1 MIRFIAAID
10 SKHGVANE
18 HGIPWQGK
26 LPTDVAYFRNKTL
39 HGTVMMGY
47 GWYKEQ
53 QLPLPERRNLVATSN
68 SEPLRPGFERVP
80 DAREFLNKFKSRFT
94 HHPSGV
100 VSTAGQQDSVVREPD
115 IWVGGG
121 AGLFASTLDLA
132 DELYLTLIDWDF
144 HCTKFFPQF
153 EQDFEKVSE
162 SEPQTENGI
171 TFKFTVWKH
180 KI

>member
-10 SKHGVANE
+10 AKRGVANE

-26 LPTDVAYFRNKTL
+26 LPTDVAYFRAKTL
-39 HGTVMMGY
+39 HGTVMMGQ

-53 QLPLPERRNLVATSN
+53 KLPLPERRNVVATS
-68 SEPLRPGFERVP
+68 SPEPLRPGFEHAP
-80 DAREFLNKFKSRFT
+80 DAREFLNNFQ
-94 HHPSGV
+94 G
-100 VSTAGQQDSVVREPD
+100 D

-132 DELYLTLIDWDF
+132 DELYLTLIDGDF
-144 HCTKFFPQF
+144 HCTKFFPEY
-153 EQDFEKVSE
+153 EQDFEKISE

-171 TFKFTVWKH
+171 TFRFTVWKS
-180 KI
+180 KIR